1 MSRGSGSFLIFSLEG
16 ERGAEFYLEVFL
28 HTILCV
34 DGFIRVF
41 LSIF

>member
-1 MSRGSGSFLIFSLEG
+1 MSRGSGSLLIHSLEG
-16 ERGAEFYLEVFL
+16 EIGAEFYLEVFL